1 MRRLLLASLVVAGTG
16 LLGSARAGDDDP
28 TGTWQWTTP
37 KGVGTLK
44 LKLEGDKV
52 TGKMIRKAGDLK
64 VEDGIFRG
72 GAISFRVP
80 GGTPGGQPMVVSSLL
95 AFVNN
100 VEFADGKFWIPSRID
115 ISQATKDPLLRR
127 ALGSSPEQQRLSDI
141 YRRKGMS
148 GLQEELKRVN

>member
-52 TGKMIRKAGDLK
+52 IGAMIRKAGDLK
-64 VEDGIFRG
+64 VEDGIFKG

-80 GGTPGGQPMVVSSLL
+80 GGTPGGQPMVHMYQ
-95 AFVNN
+95 
-100 VEFADGKFWIPSRID
+100 GKFVGDTIKGS
-115 ISQATKDPLLRR
+115 ATIVLPDRV
-127 ALGSSPEQQRLSDI
+127 AAGDWEA
-141 YRRKGMS
+141 
-148 GLQEELKRVN
+148 KRVKD